1 MMQNIYDFDDTIY
14 IGDSTRD
21 FYFYC
26 LRHYPKMIL
35 SAPLTIWAFFL
46 FMTGVYSKTQFKEK
60 MYRFLQYIPNPQKAV
75 EDFWQIKR
83 DNIYDYYRKTQL
95 DNDIVISASPEFL
108 VKPCCEYLGIKTV
121 MASRVDINT
130 GAYTGDNCHG
140 KEKVRRLYEVMPD
153 IHCDNFYSDSLSDT
167 PLAEIA
173 DNAYIIKH
181 GEVVDWEEHKNDKWL
196 NLKRMFLSQEF
207 FMFLLI
213 GIINTVNGIWM
224 SYAYSLLIPN
234 VNIAFV
240 VGYISS
246 MVISYILN
254 SKLTFHQ
261 KLSFVRYV
269 KFFVSYMP
277 NFIIQNIMV
286 IIFYNILS
294 WNKLLVYAIAAIIGV
309 PVTFLFMKVFAFG
322 KKK

>member
-1 MMQNIYDFDDTIY
+1 
-14 IGDSTRD
+14 
-21 FYFYC
+21 
-26 LRHYPKMIL
+26 
-35 SAPLTIWAFFL
+35 
-46 FMTGVYSKTQFKEK
+46 
-60 MYRFLQYIPNPQKAV
+60 
-75 EDFWQIKR
+75 
-83 DNIYDYYRKTQL
+83 
-95 DNDIVISASPEFL
+95 
-108 VKPCCEYLGIKTV
+108 
-121 MASRVDINT
+121 
-130 GAYTGDNCHG
+130 
-140 KEKVRRLYEVMPD
+140 
-153 IHCDNFYSDSLSDT
+153 
-167 PLAEIA
+167 
-173 DNAYIIKH
+173 
-181 GEVVDWEEHKNDKWL
+181 
-196 NLKRMFLSQEF
+196 
-207 FMFLLI
+207 MFLLI
-213 GIINTVNGIWM
+213 GVINTINGIWM

-246 MVISYILN
+246 MVISYIFN

-261 KLSFVRYV
+261 ELSFVRYV